1 MTLPAS
7 GPITMS
13 QVAVELGLAANYP
26 LDLGNSWCRYLGVMP
41 QSGAMNMSSLLGKT
55 GRFDGNCATV
65 SGDTINPG
73 GGMFGGNFNYFLSLN
88 GQNTLLFSNAPN
100 WPNNI
105 RVRNNTIGQ
114 SVVLSP
120 VPGAPLQW
128 SFNDGVTTIVRPG
141 ATADSFTITV
151 A

>member
-1 MTLPAS
+1 MTLPA

-13 QVAVELGLAANYP
+13 QVAVELGLASNYP

-55 GRFDGNCATV
+55 GRFDGNCTTV
-65 SGDTINPG
+65 SGNTINPS
-73 GGMFGGNFNYFLSLN
+73 GGMFGGNFNGLTSSG
-88 GQNTLLFSNAPN
+88 GQTTLLFSNVPN

-105 RVRNNTIGQ
+105 RVRNNSTGQ
-114 SVVLSP
+114 SVILSP
-120 VPGAPLQW
+120 VPGLPLEW
-128 SFNDGVTTIVRPG
+128 AFNDGVTTIVRPG
-141 ATADSFTITV
+141 AADSFTITV